1 MWVQKEKVKIHNK
14 FIMSVGIQTV
24 SSHKVGNVQL
34 QYIIPTTCNQFIEPE
49 LSSRRAFP
57 FAAD

>member
-1 MWVQKEKVKIHNK
+1 MWVPKKKAKIHNK
-14 FIMSVGIQTV
+14 FIMSVSIQAV

-34 QYIIPTTCNQFIEPE
+34 QYIPATCNQFIEPE